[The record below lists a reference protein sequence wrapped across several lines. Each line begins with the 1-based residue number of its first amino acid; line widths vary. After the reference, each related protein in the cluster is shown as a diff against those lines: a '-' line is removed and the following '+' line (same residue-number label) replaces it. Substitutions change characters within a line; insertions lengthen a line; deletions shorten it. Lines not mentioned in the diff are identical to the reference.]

1 MAKPVPLLVSLLA
14 LAAQPALAQTPADA
28 FATGLRN
35 VCSAAVPG
43 TRLNRRCSEIL
54 SSPDPRAIV
63 IAALGQRLAEIP
75 GQARVATRDVAQSLF
90 STHADLGGHDLA
102 IHFGSGDDG
111 LLSLKANTEGGLA
124 APWSLY
130 FSADVGSLERKT
142 SRNEA
147 AFDARTGSVTAGIDW
162 QLGKNWQVGGAFNHV
177 RENLD
182 YSNSDSQARTRFS
195 GLLFTTSRALGDTW
209 SGSSYYGWYRGNY
222 QLSRDISFSLPLP
235 SGPLNF
241 SAEADASPY
250 ARRRVSGISGNGQ
263 WSRRG
268 WDLGVGLGL
277 DKNDTTIAAYE
288 ETGGNGFDLRVP
300 GRRISTR
307 RGRVDFTVGRT
318 FSSAHGVFQPSLRLG
333 WRKEFSNVRRAVS
346 VRLVEDSRNTPITFD
361 TEDPDRNWGE
371 VAIGGVMTFT
381 HGHSGFFELR
391 QRVAH
396 SFLQERMLAIGWR
409 IEM

>member
-1 MAKPVPLLVSLLA
+1 MATPVPIFVSLLA
-14 LAAQPALAQTPADA
+14 LASQPALAQTPAEA
-28 FATGLRN
+28 FAARLPSICAGA
-35 VCSAAVPG
+35 VSGSA
-43 TRLNRRCSEIL
+43 LQQRCREIL
-54 SSPDPRAIV
+54 GSSDPRAIS
-63 IAALGQRLAEIP
+63 IAAFGQRLAEIP
-75 GQARVATRDVAQSLF
+75 GQARVATRDVAQPLV
-90 STHADLGGHDLA
+90 STHADLAGHDLSIRSTA
-102 IHFGSGDDG
+102 DNNGAVSAKV
-111 LLSLKANTEGGLA
+111 STEGGLA

-130 FSADVGSLERKT
+130 FSADIGQLERKA

-147 AFDARTGSVTAGIDW
+147 AFNARTGSLTAGIDW
-162 QLGKNWQVGGAFNHV
+162 QLGRNWQVGGAFNHV

-182 YSNSDSQARTRFS
+182 YSNSNGEARTRFS
-195 GLLFTTSRALGDTW
+195 GLLVTASRAFGNSL
-209 SGSSYYGWYRGNY
+209 SASAYYGRYRGSY

-241 SAEADASPY
+241 SAQTDASPN
-250 ARRRVSGISGNGQ
+250 ARRRVSGIAGNGQ

-268 WDLGVGLGL
+268 WDLGVGLGM
-277 DKNDTTIAAYE
+277 DKNETTIAAYQ

-300 GRRISTR
+300 GRRINTR
-307 RGRVDFTVGRT
+307 RGRIDFTVGRT
-318 FSSAHGVFQPSLRLG
+318 FSNSHGVFQPSLRLG
-333 WRKEFSNVRRAVS
+333 WRHEFSNVRRAVS
-346 VRLVEDSRNTPITFD
+346 VQLAEDPAHNKITFD